1 MPSLPHHQ
9 HQRHA
14 CRAKQHRNGDGNQFL
29 LRDAFAGALPAV
41 REGGGLF
48 YVLAVRHVTNGRFF

>member
-1 MPSLPHHQ
+1 
-9 HQRHA
+9 
-14 CRAKQHRNGDGNQFL
+14 
-29 LRDAFAGALPAV
+29 LPAV